1 LEAAGVECTIEYKP
15 QPLPPDIEMVLAWI
29 VREAVTNVIRHSRA
43 RHCLIHIASDDAQIR
58 AEIHN
63 DGPPRTESSNAGGSG
78 LSGLAERLAKVGGK
92 IEAGALSASDGPG
105 FQVKTEIPVRTKV
118 MVT

>member
-1 LEAAGVECTIEYKP
+1 
-15 QPLPPDIEMVLAWI
+15 MVLAWI

-43 RHCLIHIASDDAQIR
+43 RHCLIRIASDDAHIR

-63 DGPPRTESSNAGGSG
+63 DGPPRTESSNAERSG

-92 IEAGALSASDGPG
+92 IEAGALPASDGPG
-105 FQVKTEIPVRTKV
+105 FQVTTEIAVRSEI
-118 MVT
+118 MVPQ